1 MPIEQVAP
9 EFARL
14 IDLEQEVAW
23 LGSGFGADATALGL
37 PWWPAEGPVWWQEG
51 GYLLFS
57 DIGQSKR
64 MKWAPGEGVTLFSAP
79 THEANG
85 MTRDPQGRLVACEHA
100 AQRVTRLE
108 PDGRMTVVADRYQGK
123 RLNRPNDVVV
133 KSDGSLYFT
142 DPFRPTYPN

>member
-9 EFARL
+9 ECARL
-14 IDLEQEVAW
+14 VDLQQEVEW

-64 MKWAPGEGVTLFSAP
+64 MKWAPGEGVSLFAEP

-85 MTRDPQGRLVACEHA
+85 MTRDPQGRLIACEHA

-108 PDGRMTVVADRYQGK
+108 PMAAS
-123 RLNRPNDVVV
+123 PW
-133 KSDGSLYFT
+133 S
-142 DPFRPTYPN
+142 PTATRANA